1 MMCEI
6 KGRITADLGVKTGTT
21 RQGTDYEIREYLIT
35 EQTQFGKSMAF
46 TMFSNDGPIKE
57 PLRVGDD
64 VTVYFNVS
72 AKEYT
77 DKDGKKKWFNS
88 VQALLNR
95 YRRSKHISA
104 VQAYFLFLLPFVLFF
119 LETWLFDEWGWTDC
133 VKWNK

>member
-6 KGRITADLGVKTGTT
+6 KGRITADLGVRRGTT

-57 PLRVGDD
+57 PLCVGDD
-64 VTVYFNVS
+64 VTVCFNVS

-88 VQALLNR
+88 VQAW
-95 YRRSKHISA
+95 KI
-104 VQAYFLFLLPFVLFF
+104 Q
-119 LETWLFDEWGWTDC
+119 
-133 VKWNK
+133 K

>member
-6 KGRITADLGVKTGTT
+6 KGRITADLGVRTGVT

-64 VTVYFNVS
+64 VTVCFNVS

-88 VQALLNR
+88 VQAW
-95 YRRSKHISA
+95 KI
-104 VQAYFLFLLPFVLFF
+104 Q
-119 LETWLFDEWGWTDC
+119 
-133 VKWNK
+133 K